1 MNIKSENNHKIQ
13 FLYFFVVG
21 LLFSCGSILRK
32 VGRGNT
38 SNWALNL
45 TSAKLLRLRLR
56 SFAAAG

>member
-1 MNIKSENNHKIQ
+1 
-13 FLYFFVVG
+13 

-45 TSAKLLRLRLR
+45 TTPKAGAVAP
-56 SFAAAG
+56 SFGVAG

>member
-1 MNIKSENNHKIQ
+1 MNMKSENNYKNST
-13 FLYFFVVG
+13 FVFFVVG
-21 LLFSCGSILRK
+21 LLFSCGSILRR